1 MRTKTLFLTCGA
13 TALAMLA
20 ALSCTK
26 EEEPAGTPG
35 QDGTSTELTAPAL
48 SADKETVTLTADAA
62 DQTALTL
69 EWTAAKAGETDAEAT
84 YALYINLSSKDI
96 FTTPYTK
103 DLGSGLSA
111 SFTNAELN
119 AILVDELG
127 AEAGKATDIQVMV
140 YATPADEELEAVQS
154 NKVALNVTS
163 YVEPVVFPEALVAA
177 GSAIGSNDRS
187 KGVTISKTGEGVYK
201 AENVKIWTSN
211 DAALKF
217 YPDDETSEWCV
228 VAKTSEDYK
237 DMTVEVEYVKA
248 PEGGDIYVSRITDF
262 AFGAYTVEVN
272 LTAGTLTLTRTA
284 DVNVSDLELPEELYM
299 RGDALAD
306 IKWDWPVSK
315 ENALKKTADK
325 VYEAKGIRLDFGG
338 DGTMGFNVFTGYEAD
353 NPMLGMAA
361 TSTNGNIVI
370 ALAATGEDRFRPG
383 TIGYEGGIYDIK
395 MDFNNSTM
403 TLTAEENVPIGMSG
417 TLTNWE
423 MISVPQINDHE
434 WEITGV
440 EFTDVDE
447 SSNLKFYPNYY
458 KGGDQWWP
466 YYGQVYVEDETEFGK
481 ITSIPDQAT
490 VDASV
495 ETNNYDPAFY
505 PGRFGYT
512 AGTYTIN
519 VNTETMKVTLTK
531 ED

>member
-262 AFGAYTVEVN
+262 TFGAYTVEVN

-306 IKWDWPVSK
+306 IKWDWAVSK

-403 TLTAEENVPIGMSG
+403 TLTAGNDPYEGAMGLQGGAVGSWDLPTPEYYIPKIGD
-417 TLTNWE
+417 N
-423 MISVPQINDHE
+423 E
-434 WEITGV
+434 WEASGIVLNFENEGGG
-440 EFTDVDE
+440 
-447 SSNLKFYPNYY
+447 FYVLAKYNEWYPH
-458 KGGDQWWP
+458 
-466 YYGQVYVEDETEFGK
+466 YGQLSSDSDEFGK
-481 ITSIPDQAT
+481 MTIVND
-490 VDASV
+490 DAHKT
-495 ETNNYDPAFY
+495 ELGDPTFY
-505 PGRFGYT
+505 PGNFGYES
-512 AGTYTIN
+512 GTYTIN

>member
-262 AFGAYTVEVN
+262 TFGAYTVEVN

-306 IKWDWPVSK
+306 IKWDWAVSK

-403 TLTAEENVPIGMSG
+403 TLTAGNDPYEGAMGLQGGAVGSWDLPTPEYYIPKIGD
-417 TLTNWE
+417 N
-423 MISVPQINDHE
+423 E
-434 WEITGV
+434 WEASGIVLNFENDGGG
-440 EFTDVDE
+440 
-447 SSNLKFYPNYY
+447 FYVLAKYNEWYPH
-458 KGGDQWWP
+458 
-466 YYGQVYVEDETEFGK
+466 YGQLSSDSDEFGK
-481 ITSIPDQAT
+481 MTIVND
-490 VDASV
+490 DAHKT
-495 ETNNYDPAFY
+495 ELGDPTFY
-505 PGRFGYT
+505 PGNFGYES
-512 AGTYTIN
+512 GTYTIN

>member
-262 AFGAYTVEVN
+262 TFGAYTVEVN

-306 IKWDWPVSK
+306 IKWDWAVSK

-403 TLTAEENVPIGMSG
+403 TLTAGNDPYEGAMGLQGGAVGSWDLPTPEYYIPKIGD
-417 TLTNWE
+417 N
-423 MISVPQINDHE
+423 E
-434 WEITGV
+434 WEASGIVLNFENEGGG
-440 EFTDVDE
+440 
-447 SSNLKFYPNYY
+447 FYVLAKYNEWYPH
-458 KGGDQWWP
+458 
-466 YYGQVYVEDETEFGK
+466 YGQLSSDSDEFGK
-481 ITSIPDQAT
+481 MTIVND
-490 VDASV
+490 DAHKT
-495 ETNNYDPAFY
+495 ELGDPTFY
-505 PGRFGYT
+505 PGNFGYES
-512 AGTYTIN
+512 GTYTIN

-531 ED
+531 ND

>member
-13 TALAMLA
+13 MALAMLA

-262 AFGAYTVEVN
+262 TFGAYTVEVN

-403 TLTAEENVPIGMSG
+403 TLTAGNDPYEGAMGLQGGAVGSWDLPTPEYYIPKIGD
-417 TLTNWE
+417 N
-423 MISVPQINDHE
+423 E
-434 WEITGV
+434 WEASGIVLNFENEGGG
-440 EFTDVDE
+440 
-447 SSNLKFYPNYY
+447 FYVLAKYNEWYPH
-458 KGGDQWWP
+458 
-466 YYGQVYVEDETEFGK
+466 YGQLSSDSDEFGK
-481 ITSIPDQAT
+481 MTIVND
-490 VDASV
+490 DAHKT
-495 ETNNYDPAFY
+495 ELGDPTFY
-505 PGRFGYT
+505 PGNFGYES
-512 AGTYTIN
+512 GTYTIN

>member
-262 AFGAYTVEVN
+262 TFGAYTVEVN

-284 DVNVSDLELPEELYM
+284 AVNVSDLELPEELYM

-306 IKWDWPVSK
+306 IKWDWAVSK

-403 TLTAEENVPIGMSG
+403 TLTAGNDPYEGAMGLQGGAVGSWDLPTPEYYIPKIGD
-417 TLTNWE
+417 N
-423 MISVPQINDHE
+423 E
-434 WEITGV
+434 WEASGIVLNFENEGGG
-440 EFTDVDE
+440 
-447 SSNLKFYPNYY
+447 FYVLAKYNEWYPH
-458 KGGDQWWP
+458 
-466 YYGQVYVEDETEFGK
+466 YGQLSSDSDEFGK
-481 ITSIPDQAT
+481 MTIVND
-490 VDASV
+490 DAHKT
-495 ETNNYDPAFY
+495 ELGDPTFY
-505 PGRFGYT
+505 PGNFGYES
-512 AGTYTIN
+512 GTYTIN

>member
-13 TALAMLA
+13 MALAMLA

-403 TLTAEENVPIGMSG
+403 TLTAGNDPYEGAMGLQGGAVGSWDLPTPEYYIPKIGD
-417 TLTNWE
+417 N
-423 MISVPQINDHE
+423 E
-434 WEITGV
+434 WEASGIVLNFENEGGG
-440 EFTDVDE
+440 
-447 SSNLKFYPNYY
+447 FYVLAKYNEWYPH
-458 KGGDQWWP
+458 
-466 YYGQVYVEDETEFGK
+466 YGQLSSDSDEFGK
-481 ITSIPDQAT
+481 MTIVND
-490 VDASV
+490 DAHKT
-495 ETNNYDPAFY
+495 ELGDPTFY
-505 PGRFGYT
+505 PGNFGYES
-512 AGTYTIN
+512 GTYTIN

>member
-13 TALAMLA
+13 MALAMLA

-48 SADKETVTLTADAA
+48 SADKETVT
-62 DQTALTL
+62 QTALTL

-262 AFGAYTVEVN
+262 TFGAYTVEVN

-306 IKWDWPVSK
+306 IKWDWAVSK

-383 TIGYEGGIYDIK
+383 PIGYEGGIYDIK

-403 TLTAEENVPIGMSG
+403 TLTAGNDPYEGAMGLQGGAVGSWDLPTPEYYIPKIGD
-417 TLTNWE
+417 N
-423 MISVPQINDHE
+423 E
-434 WEITGV
+434 WEASGIVLNFENEGGG
-440 EFTDVDE
+440 
-447 SSNLKFYPNYY
+447 FYVLAKYNEWYPH
-458 KGGDQWWP
+458 
-466 YYGQVYVEDETEFGK
+466 YGQLSSDSDEFGK
-481 ITSIPDQAT
+481 MTIVND
-490 VDASV
+490 DAHKT
-495 ETNNYDPAFY
+495 ELGDPTFY
-505 PGRFGYT
+505 PGNFGYES
-512 AGTYTIN
+512 GTYTIN